1 MTDDPKR
8 SRQTKSSKSS
18 RKNRRNSRRSNTSN
32 HIYPQLPPRT
42 DISFEQTSNNIEN
55 DFLKVIIDDF
65 TSDIDDPH
73 PRVPSTSSIISTT
86 NYDVNT
92 RRKPIGEQRRDQLTK
107 QMKNLYQDWFEFGQS
122 SNLHDSLNNP
132 DKRKQYSTNL
142 W

>member
-8 SRQTKSSKSS
+8 SRQIKSSKSS
-18 RKNRRNSRRSNTSN
+18 RKTRRNFRRSNASN
-32 HIYPQLPPRT
+32 VIYPQLPPNRT
-42 DISFEQTSNNIEN
+42 DLSSEPTSNNIDN

-73 PRVPSTSSIISTT
+73 PRVPSSIISPTK
-86 NYDVNT
+86 YDVNT
-92 RRKPIGEQRRDQLTK
+92 RKKSVGEQRRDQLTK
-107 QMKNLYQDWFEFGQS
+107 HMKNLYQDCFEFNQS

-132 DKRKQYSTNL
+132 DKRKQYSTSL